1 MPRRQA
7 AFGARVYLLIK
18 PDGVINGSLGHI
30 AVVNVQVLLLP
41 LPHTGRVLSE
51 AIWSA
56 ERFAHAKTNVATHNK
71 EKTKDVVK
79 SFEVYLGLV
88 HNEYFKKEHDVRT
101 NRVQSNHCFPL
112 LNENLK
118 NKYGYK

>member
-18 PDGVINGSLGHI
+18 PDSVINGSLGHI
-30 AVVNVQVLLLP
+30 AVINVQVLLLP

-56 ERFAHAKTNVATHNK
+56 ERFAHAKTNVSTHNK
-71 EKTKDVVK
+71 EKVKDVVK
-79 SFEVYLGLV
+79 SFEVCIGLV
-88 HNEYFKKEHDVRT
+88 HSESLKEEHDVRT
-101 NRVQSNHCFPL
+101 NCVQSNHCFPL
-112 LNENLK
+112 LKEN
-118 NKYGYK
+118 